1 MSDFEELDREM
12 GRVLSPKEFRNFSE
26 GEDVGL
32 GAFVAVLRS
41 SGEVQVGMVFM
52 KRDSRSRPG
61 QITYTVLFDP
71 RSDLS
76 RTCSREEIYFIYEL
90 TKLAERR

>member
-1 MSDFEELDREM
+1 MSYEELGREM
-12 GRVLSPKEFRNFSE
+12 GRVLSPNEYRHLAE
-26 GEDVGL
+26 GEDVGP

-52 KRDSRSRPG
+52 MRDSRSRPG
-61 QITYTVLFDP
+61 QLTYTVLFDP

-76 RTCSREEIYFIYEL
+76 RTCSREKIYFIYEL